1 MCPTRPPRSRAGRH
15 RDVKCRRSGTE
26 SSPPAAGSRR
36 GDEQGVCVRLACRTA
51 GGGASPLR
59 RTSQWSVRLANGS
72 RHSQHGRPEA
82 YLEYWLHDL
91 TDYRTDLMRCCF
103 RLLAA
108 VLLVPHRDS
117 DAARA
122 SSDRARTSCLCT
134 GCNGSGRVGLPLVV
148 PSGRTRHGC
157 LAPARRAMREPGL
170 TSARTAGCCFSVEA
184 LGGRAGWSGD
194 AVGPARTA
202 KVPSR
207 AASQRAA
214 ADRELLA
221 DRLAGHGRVAPGG
234 HSESRC
240 RGRRG
245 RAPGWWRRGR
255 RSRSPRRRSASG
267 PPTGRRRAAA
277 DAGRAGVTSAT
288 AAAGLSPPCVG
299 TCTSETRSSSVA
311 ARAPTST

>member
-1 MCPTRPPRSRAGRH
+1 
-15 RDVKCRRSGTE
+15 
-26 SSPPAAGSRR
+26 
-36 GDEQGVCVRLACRTA
+36 
-51 GGGASPLR
+51 
-59 RTSQWSVRLANGS
+59 
-72 RHSQHGRPEA
+72 
-82 YLEYWLHDL
+82 
-91 TDYRTDLMRCCF
+91 
-103 RLLAA
+103 
-108 VLLVPHRDS
+108 
-117 DAARA
+117 
-122 SSDRARTSCLCT
+122 
-134 GCNGSGRVGLPLVV
+134 
-148 PSGRTRHGC
+148 
-157 LAPARRAMREPGL
+157 MREPGL

-277 DAGRAGVTSAT
+277 GRRPRRGHFGDRRGRVEPALRRDMHERDAFVERRGEGADVDLTSVVVGDDRDRDARGLGHLGARCSCCWRTRRIRSPGRRRNA
-288 AAAGLSPPCVG
+288 
-299 TCTSETRSSSVA
+299 
-311 ARAPTST
+311 